1 MIQCYIYPHRLFDI
15 VMSENNWNDENRPE
29 DSAFISICC
38 LPEIKKGYLEAVKK
52 ETDEHWFKE
61 NHENVLNVDFDDILM
76 EKAETEYGTAYG
88 MTDEDAKKIIEFIDN
103 NKDKKNWYLYCRSGR
118 SRSVATGMFI
128 KKYLNEKYNINVRV
142 RTPIHG
148 VMGMNGYMFDKYCKV
163 ANLKDNKVY

>member
-61 NHENVLNVDFDDILM
+61 NHENVLNVDSDDILM
-76 EKAETEYGTAYG
+76 EK
-88 MTDEDAKKIIEFIDN
+88 N
-103 NKDKKNWYLYCRSGR
+103 RN
-118 SRSVATGMFI
+118 
-128 KKYLNEKYNINVRV
+128 
-142 RTPIHG
+142 
-148 VMGMNGYMFDKYCKV
+148 
-163 ANLKDNKVY
+163 